1 MQIISD
7 YPKIIKAYPPNY
19 KDIRTAFPWIVGR
32 PGIVYAFGDRI
43 YNPTGGILPPYVL
56 AHEGV
61 HCKRQMAIPCHA
73 HLPLEGILA
82 WWKSYI
88 ASEKYRLEEEVLAHR
103 IEWNEYRS
111 NHNFKEN
118 AQYLEMMCDRLSGKL
133 YGHMCSRE
141 KARELITELGA

>member
-32 PGIVYAFGDRI
+32 PGIVFAYGDRI
-43 YNPTGGILPPYVL
+43 YNPTGGILPPHVL

-61 HCKRQMAIPCHA
+61 HCTRQFVF
-73 HLPLEGILA
+73 GISYVGS
-82 WWKSYI
+82 WWKKYI
-88 ASEKYRLEEEVLAHR
+88 ADEKFRLNEEVLAHR
-103 IEWNEYRS
+103 VEWQEYRA

-118 AQYLEMMCDRLSGKL
+118 AQYLEMMCDRLSGKI

-141 KARELITELGA
+141 KARELITELGSGSN